1 MKIPKNLFFVL
12 PVLLMLVG
20 CTEVYRYTKESF
32 FAMNTVVD
40 VIRNE
45 QIKEDY
51 TMKTVNE
58 IEGIMSRTLADSEI
72 YRINNGEDVVLSDE
86 TLYVLEKSL
95 EIAKATD
102 YAFNPC
108 MGTLTDVWDITSG
121 RNYVPT
127 EDEINNALGFCDASL
142 VTIEDGRVIK
152 PEGMKIDLGGVAKG
166 YALERACE
174 TMEET
179 AMGYAVSSDFCIS
192 LGGNIG
198 VDGSSQTMK
207 KDGKKGWNVGI
218 ANPFSGENTIGSFV
232 MKSGCIAVSGAYER
246 FFEKDGVI
254 YHHIFDS
261 STGYPAESGLVS
273 AAVICDD
280 GLIGDALST
289 ALFVMG
295 WDRAVEFYRQGK
307 YDFEMILVSKDGH
320 VGVSEGIY
328 DAFSLKTDAAVGVK
342 LELSKI
348 EK

>member
-1 MKIPKNLFFVL
+1 
-12 PVLLMLVG
+12 
-20 CTEVYRYTKESF
+20 
-32 FAMNTVVD
+32 
-40 VIRNE
+40 
-45 QIKEDY
+45 
-51 TMKTVNE
+51 
-58 IEGIMSRTLADSEI
+58 
-72 YRINNGEDVVLSDE
+72 
-86 TLYVLEKSL
+86 
-95 EIAKATD
+95 
-102 YAFNPC
+102 
-108 MGTLTDVWDITSG
+108 
-121 RNYVPT
+121 
-127 EDEINNALGFCDASL
+127 
-142 VTIEDGRVIK
+142 
-152 PEGMKIDLGGVAKG
+152 
-166 YALERACE
+166 
-174 TMEET
+174 
-179 AMGYAVSSDFCIS
+179 
-192 LGGNIG
+192 
-198 VDGSSQTMK
+198 
-207 KDGKKGWNVGI
+207 
-218 ANPFSGENTIGSFV
+218 

-328 DAFSLKTDAAVGVK
+328 DAFLLKTDAAVGVK

>member
-32 FAMNTVVD
+32 FVMNTVVD

-108 MGTLTDVWDITSG
+108 MGTLSDLWNITSG
-121 RNYVPT
+121 ENHVPAA
-127 EDEINNALGFCDASL
+127 DEVDGALSFCDASL

-174 TMEET
+174 TMEES
-179 AMGYAVSSDFCIS
+179 AMGRAVGADFCIS

-198 VDGSSQTMK
+198 VNGASKTQMK
-207 KDGKKGWNVGI
+207 KGENGWNVGI
-218 ANPFSGENTIGSFV
+218 ANPFSGENT
-232 MKSGCIAVSGAYER
+232 ME
-246 FFEKDGVI
+246 
-254 YHHIFDS
+254 
-261 STGYPAESGLVS
+261 
-273 AAVICDD
+273 
-280 GLIGDALST
+280 AL
-289 ALFVMG
+289 L
-295 WDRAVEFYRQGK
+295 
-307 YDFEMILVSKDGH
+307 
-320 VGVSEGIY
+320 
-328 DAFSLKTDAAVGVK
+328 
-342 LELSKI
+342 
-348 EK
+348 